1 MIGEKFNVSME
12 KLDDMISMI
21 SDVEDTIKNITDETL
36 TKILNFDF
44 QAIGEIIDE
53 KVNNI
58 TKYVKNIKDLI
69 IKSITDNFEF
79 LKENYNSSYPYL
91 IEQSISSLTDLIN
104 IIFRQQFSDLQEK
117 TPKFL
122 TEVKQNIDN
131 CDANFFDNLFKIDK
145 EKFVEL
151 KTLFNGS
158 YNAEQILEK
167 QDDFLNK
174 IKEKIMNSTKQIENN
189 KIYNFSITE
198 LKNINNQIKTK
209 IENETFY
216 PSLQEVRSFLNN
228 KLNLTKELSHDLE
241 LWILNYYFRIANEY
255 DENKKTKDNIIEKLK
270 EKKDNI
276 FAVIEKTFNES
287 MEKIEAFKEMDFN
300 FERVRNILGDIF
312 NITNVKEELHNIIE
326 IIKEQVES
334 LNISGLIEKIDSVN
348 DKIVTPLL
356 EKIDVKKMEELYNKT
371 IKLVNR
377 IEYYY
382 NNTDDLLNKKNKD
395 LIEDLDELKEEFSN
409 YYNKDSLN
417 NTFEKFKENLTE
429 LYNVI
434 YEINTIFKGMS
445 EEEQKEIFK
454 KYTSV
459 ILGKFQKLDGVEEK
473 LYSFIG
479 TNITQNKIINDF
491 LNGLKTQIQKI
502 SAIINETVFQDQ
514 INQFIFNKINDDDEK
529 LEIVKKFFKNLI
541 NYNPMNSS
549 KLKEIIQIL
558 SQGRS
563 NISQIVQKV
572 EEIRNYLQKSVDEKT
587 QIQNILTM
595 INEKILI
602 NIKDENL
609 EIVKEYLMGLIIF
622 NSSSNSEE
630 VIQFLSNLS
639 FNISKIKQI
648 TVKNNNNT
656 KEIKEEIQNILTMI
670 NEKVLNSIKDENL
683 EIVKEYLKNI
693 LNINQTN
700 SSKIEEVIQI
710 LSQGKLKI
718 SEIRQKAQEIR
729 NIYNMTK
736 TLIVSIQNL
745 IKNEKFKELF
755 NKITKD
761 QNQLSIG
768 DIKTYNNEILELV
781 SIVELYQ
788 EIKNITKN
796 KAEEK
801 IKEIIE
807 NNLFKKLSGKI
818 NRRNEIKD
826 SINCKMDETF
836 TEDDTLTLDK
846 NSFEFFFLGNKE
858 YSFQIEKSITINIG
872 KNEINCKSDMINQ
885 IRSIYT
891 YKSHTGFKIER
902 TKKRFTFI
910 INVIKKKE
918 FIEPIFFY
926 ITTRVKYKLLKQQA
940 SKGRNLNEEKDSEE
954 VNSFCLLDNKT
965 DPENNQFNCYAYPE
979 NISEVDEQEGI
990 EIIDSD
996 YISVP
1001 KNGVNNFKKKS
1012 ETKLSSGAI
1021 VGIILGTLFVLAIII
1036 ASVFY
1041 IKKNKKTLP
1050 KEYDGSVSN
1059 IKLSNSTNNNKY
1071 ILNN

>member
-1 MIGEKFNVSME
+1 
-12 KLDDMISMI
+12 
-21 SDVEDTIKNITDETL
+21 
-36 TKILNFDF
+36 
-44 QAIGEIIDE
+44 
-53 KVNNI
+53 
-58 TKYVKNIKDLI
+58 
-69 IKSITDNFEF
+69 
-79 LKENYNSSYPYL
+79 
-91 IEQSISSLTDLIN
+91 
-104 IIFRQQFSDLQEK
+104 
-117 TPKFL
+117 
-122 TEVKQNIDN
+122 
-131 CDANFFDNLFKIDK
+131 
-145 EKFVEL
+145 
-151 KTLFNGS
+151 
-158 YNAEQILEK
+158 
-167 QDDFLNK
+167 
-174 IKEKIMNSTKQIENN
+174 
-189 KIYNFSITE
+189 
-198 LKNINNQIKTK
+198 
-209 IENETFY
+209 
-216 PSLQEVRSFLNN
+216 
-228 KLNLTKELSHDLE
+228 
-241 LWILNYYFRIANEY
+241 
-255 DENKKTKDNIIEKLK
+255 
-270 EKKDNI
+270 
-276 FAVIEKTFNES
+276 
-287 MEKIEAFKEMDFN
+287 
-300 FERVRNILGDIF
+300 
-312 NITNVKEELHNIIE
+312 
-326 IIKEQVES
+326 
-334 LNISGLIEKIDSVN
+334 
-348 DKIVTPLL
+348 
-356 EKIDVKKMEELYNKT
+356 
-371 IKLVNR
+371 
-377 IEYYY
+377 
-382 NNTDDLLNKKNKD
+382 
-395 LIEDLDELKEEFSN
+395 
-409 YYNKDSLN
+409 
-417 NTFEKFKENLTE
+417 
-429 LYNVI
+429 
-434 YEINTIFKGMS
+434 
-445 EEEQKEIFK
+445 
-454 KYTSV
+454 
-459 ILGKFQKLDGVEEK
+459 
-473 LYSFIG
+473 
-479 TNITQNKIINDF
+479 
-491 LNGLKTQIQKI
+491 
-502 SAIINETVFQDQ
+502 
-514 INQFIFNKINDDDEK
+514 
-529 LEIVKKFFKNLI
+529 
-541 NYNPMNSS
+541 
-549 KLKEIIQIL
+549 
-558 SQGRS
+558 
-563 NISQIVQKV
+563 
-572 EEIRNYLQKSVDEKT
+572 
-587 QIQNILTM
+587 
-595 INEKILI
+595 
-602 NIKDENL
+602 
-609 EIVKEYLMGLIIF
+609 
-622 NSSSNSEE
+622 
-630 VIQFLSNLS
+630 
-639 FNISKIKQI
+639 
-648 TVKNNNNT
+648 
-656 KEIKEEIQNILTMI
+656 
-670 NEKVLNSIKDENL
+670 
-683 EIVKEYLKNI
+683 VKEYLKNI

-761 QNQLSIG
+761 QDQLSIG

-891 YKSHTGFKIER
+891 YKSYTGFKIER